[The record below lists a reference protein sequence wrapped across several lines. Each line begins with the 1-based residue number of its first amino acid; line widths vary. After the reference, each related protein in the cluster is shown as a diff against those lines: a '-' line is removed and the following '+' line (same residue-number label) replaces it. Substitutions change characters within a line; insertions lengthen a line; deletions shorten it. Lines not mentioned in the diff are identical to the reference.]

1 MVINNSRVDLKHGG
15 SFMLKK
21 LEKEFKECFLDIA
34 QMLMISDGD
43 SHITEKELMTA
54 FKKKMGVEYYE
65 PKTQSNDYIISTLS
79 PASISDKKKIIFELA
94 ALAMI
99 DNVYS
104 DKEREILDNL
114 AEALDIPAS
123 FIQESFNIIDGLK
136 DLYKKSALLV
146 SE

>member
-1 MVINNSRVDLKHGG
+1 
-15 SFMLKK
+15 MLKK

-54 FKKKMGVEYYE
+54 FKKEMGVEYYE